1 METWK
6 DRILSVVPGDFC
18 FLTTDT
24 TGLSKSEDKLLGV
37 SMCRYNRNETG
48 QNMQLLHT
56 VSREMIL
63 KGEQFHHIS
72 EALVQE
78 KGLCTEDLRTQ
89 FQGFTQ
95 GCTVFSYNP
104 EFQSAFLNPVL
115 NSVIPIYDLPLILR
129 GAEARMV
136 WDTEEIESLNSI
148 SKVFRK
154 VVGKVP
160 SLKQLCKLNGI
171 EETPPCSMLPM
182 TYFCAVLTSL
192 WEKLDQ
198 IYVSEQADLV

>member
-6 DRILSVVPGDFC
+6 DRILSVVPGDIC
-18 FLTTDT
+18 FLTTAT

-37 SMCRYNRNETG
+37 SMCRYNRDETG

-56 VSREMIL
+56 VPREMIL

-89 FQGFTQ
+89 LQEFTQ
-95 GCTVFSYNP
+95 DCTVFSYNP

-115 NSVIPIYDLPLILR
+115 NSVIPIYDLPLFLR

-136 WDTEEIESLNSI
+136 WDTEELESLNSI

-160 SLKQLCKLNGI
+160 SLKQLCKLYRI
-171 EETPPCSMLPM
+171 EPTPPFDMLPM
-182 TYFCAVLTSL
+182 TYFCAVLASL
-192 WEKLDQ
+192 WERLDQ
-198 IYVSEQADLV
+198 LYVSEQADLL